1 MPTITEFVTS
11 TQDQVIA
18 TLKQGEEAIV
28 EGLRSVSETVEG
40 YAPFTAE
47 LPKPADA
54 VESAFAFANSVLT
67 SQRDFVESVLNA
79 VLPAAPKATAP
90 KAPSTAAKKA

>member
-28 EGLRSVSETVEG
+28 DGLRGIGEAVEGL
-40 YAPFTAE
+40 APFTAQ
-47 LPKPADA
+47 LPKPADV
-54 VESAFAFANSVLT
+54 VESAFALANSVLA
-67 SQRDFVESVLNA
+67 SQRDFVESVLNT
-79 VLPAAPKATAP
+79 VLPAAPSAAP
-90 KAPSTAAKKA
+90 TAASKKA